1 MGLFQITV
9 GAGTSGCVLAAKLS
23 AADPLNRILLIE
35 AGGEPPWYSWI
46 PLIAPVLQGTRHD
59 WKYKTTSQK
68 KRINLSEFA
77 LLFPLLIYFKFI
89 SLSNKAILLA
99 SRKNGMIQ
107 FFL

>member
-1 MGLFQITV
+1 MGLLEITV

-68 KRINLSEFA
+68 NAAGALNNNVIIYLS
-77 LLFPLLIYFKFI
+77 LFYS
-89 SLSNKAILLA
+89 SLY
-99 SRKNGMIQ
+99 
-107 FFL
+107 